1 MNDPSWFVRH
11 VQGILI
17 ITMVH
22 SLMIDDHGFPHGYF
36 VIRSVATNR
45 LLDVQGDCVEDGT
58 EIVLWPEKEGSLVE
72 GPLVP
77 IIKPFVLIHAPG
89 FRDPNANNQVF
100 FIDTAGFLCSRSSG
114 HAVDIEGVH

>member
-1 MNDPSWFVRH
+1 
-11 VQGILI
+11 
-17 ITMVH
+17 MVH

-45 LLDVQGDCVEDGT
+45 LLDIQGDCVEDGT

-77 IIKPFVLIHAPG
+77 TCQAICTYPCTRIQGSKCK
-89 FRDPNANNQVF
+89 Q
-100 FIDTAGFLCSRSSG
+100 SG
-114 HAVDIEGVH
+114 LFHRHGWFSLL